1 MLDKPPIPPGKPPTV
16 KGKGGKDIGKGHRVK
31 VDGPRAGMGTVDA
44 VDTDANKVWVRFDSM
59 GTEYARIFWVSAQ
72 DADVMD

>member
-1 MLDKPPIPPGKPPTV
+1 MLDKPPLPPGKPPTV

-31 VDGPRAGMGTVDA
+31 VGGARGGTGVVDA
-44 VDTDANKVWVRFDSM
+44 VDPDAGKIWVRYDSM
-59 GTEYARIFWVSAQ
+59 GTEYPRVFWTDAQ